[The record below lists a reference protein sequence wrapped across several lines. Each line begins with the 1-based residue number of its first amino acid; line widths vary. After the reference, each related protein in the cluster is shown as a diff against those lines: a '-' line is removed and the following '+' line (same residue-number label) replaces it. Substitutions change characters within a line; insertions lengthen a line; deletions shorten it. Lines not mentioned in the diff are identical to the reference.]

1 MLHLIISILFGIIFL
16 TSNSSAEELYLNC
29 KFIRGEYKLLT
40 PYIKSETVK
49 NNDSQANDVFLNLD
63 TTKKKILNF
72 SDNKELGS
80 FDKKINIFNW
90 SNDNIDFLYMQS
102 EDWKVR
108 YSLNRFSG
116 NLKKV
121 ISFQGTINQSGNIE
135 TFFECKK
142 QTKKF

>member
-1 MLHLIISILFGIIFL
+1 MRYLIIILASLMLVLGGAVK
-16 TSNSSAEELYLNC
+16 AEEVYLNC
-29 KFIRGEYKLLT
+29 KFIKGEYKLVT
-40 PYIKSETVK
+40 PYIMSEPVK
-49 NNDSQANDVFLNLD
+49 NNDRYANDVFLNLD

-90 SNDNIDFLYMQS
+90 SNDNIEFLYMLS
-102 EDWKVR
+102 EEWKIR

-116 NLKKV
+116 NLKK
-121 ISFQGTINQSGNIE
+121 ITYLQGTANTSSSVE
-135 TFFECKK
+135 TFFDCKK

>member
-1 MLHLIISILFGIIFL
+1 MSRLIILILSVIMSL
-16 TSNSSAEELYLNC
+16 TSSSRAEEIYLNC
-29 KFIRGEYKLLT
+29 KFIRGEYQLLT
-40 PYIKSETVK
+40 PFMRNEPIK
-49 NNDSQANDVFLNLD
+49 NNDSNANDVFLNLD
-63 TTKKKILNF
+63 TIKKKILNF

-90 SNDNIDFLYMQS
+90 SNDNIEFLYFQS
-102 EDWKVR
+102 ENWKIR

-116 NLKKV
+116 NLKKI
-121 ISFQGTINQSGNIE
+121 ISFQGEANQSGSIE

>member
-1 MLHLIISILFGIIFL
+1 MLLLASGAK
-16 TSNSSAEELYLNC
+16 AEEIYLNC

-40 PYIKSETVK
+40 PYIMSEPVK
-49 NNDSQANDVFLNLD
+49 NNDRYANDVFLNLD

-90 SNDNIDFLYMQS
+90 SNDNIEFLYMLS
-102 EDWKVR
+102 EDLKIR

-116 NLKKV
+116 NLKK
-121 ISFQGTINQSGNIE
+121 ITYLQGNANHSSSVE
-135 TFFECKK
+135 TSFECKK